1 MMKKGLIAL
10 TALGMMA
17 LAAPVSANGL
27 LDGAFGNTV
36 TISTEDGTVLRS
48 FHFNE
53 DGTVSMQGADGATM
67 DGNWTL
73 EGTTLC
79 LTAPDVS
86 DCNEIEE
93 LRVGHTIDVT
103 NGEGTPLFVN
113 VVEGR

>member
-10 TALGMMA
+10 TALGMMT
-17 LAAPVSANGL
+17 LAGPVWADGL
-27 LDGAFGNTV
+27 LDGTFGNTV

-48 FHFNE
+48 FFFNE
-53 DGTVSMQGADGATM
+53 DGTVTMHGADGATM

-73 EGTTLC
+73 EDTTLC

-93 LRVGHTIDVT
+93 LSVGQTLEVT
-103 NGEGTPLFVN
+103 DGEGTPLFVN